1 MIYNV
6 HLLRVAA
13 ALAVVYYHITSEA
26 GLNLPIACGT
36 FGVDIFF
43 VVSGFI
49 IAYIGTKSPDSF
61 LLRRFIRIVPFYW
74 SASLLLFCV
83 AWFFPHLLRQTKA
96 DLPHL
101 MYSLLFIP
109 HETQHSGMFPT
120 MILGWTLNYE
130 MYFYILFTV
139 ALLVSR
145 RFAPL
150 ICSAFL
156 TLIVLAIALS
166 GTENESLKFY
176 SRPIVFE
183 FVFGIA
189 VYYAVVKF
197 DRRADHFREVGWLKW
212 LLVASTAAA
221 SVFIVVQ
228 GLCAGFG
235 LPRHIVC
242 GLPALI
248 IVLGAILIEKLYRIQ
263 VKNKLT
269 FVLGESS
276 YILYLIHPYIIYG
289 VLRLV
294 VSPALGAGPATIG
307 ILILSL
313 LVLCSAIAIMIHLR
327 FEKPAMD
334 RLRGR
339 LIPAAEPALVSS
351 VRPARP
357 RAGGASIDVLSPPG
371 STVLSDLRKAR

>member
-13 ALAVVYYHITSEA
+13 ALAVVYYHITSDA
-26 GLNLPIACGT
+26 GLNLPLACGT

-49 IAYIGTKSPDSF
+49 IAYIGTKSPDFF
-61 LLRRFIRIVPFYW
+61 LVRRFIRIVPFYW

-83 AWFFPHLLRQTKA
+83 AWFFPQLLHQTKG

-101 MYSLLFIP
+101 LYSLFFIP
-109 HETQHSGMFPT
+109 HETPYSGMFPT

-130 MYFYILFTV
+130 MYFYLLFAV
-139 ALLVSR
+139 ALLLSR

-183 FVFGIA
+183 FIFGIV
-189 VYYAVVKF
+189 VYYVVMMF
-197 DRRADHFREVGWLKW
+197 DRRPDHFREVRWLKW

-221 SVFIVVQ
+221 SVFIIVQ
-228 GLCAGFG
+228 GLYAGFG
-235 LPRHIVC
+235 LPRQIASGV
-242 GLPALI
+242 PALI

-263 VKNKLT
+263 VKNKLM

-294 VSPALGAGPATIG
+294 VGPASGSGPATIG
-307 ILILSL
+307 FLISGLI
-313 LVLCSAIAIMIHLR
+313 VLCSAIALMIHLW
-327 FEKPAMD
+327 FEKPLMGL
-334 RLRGR
+334 LRR
-339 LIPAAEPALVSS
+339 MLLPAPEPAWLRAPLPPVFE
-351 VRPARP
+351 PGAP
-357 RAGGASIDVLSPPG
+357 RYDVLSPPG
-371 STVLSDLRKAR
+371 SVVLSDLTKAR